1 MYVPSH
7 FQIKDKETA
16 FSIMKENSFATVI
29 STIDG
34 VPEATQLPLFL
45 DSKNELDAKNEYLY
59 GHFARPN
66 PQWRNIENRKVL
78 VVFQGPHCY
87 ISPSWYETKTAVPT
101 WNYVTVQV
109 YGEATLIN
117 DDKEIQAYMNK
128 LVLQYEEVDST
139 YNFEEVDANYIAGLN
154 KGIQAFKIK
163 ITKIAGVEKLSQNHS
178 KERQEL
184 VIKNLQL
191 SNNENEHKV
200 AALMKENIKK
210 KE

>member
-7 FQIKDKETA
+7 FQMKDKEAA
-16 FSIMKENSFATVI
+16 FKVMKENSFATVI

-34 VPEATQLPLFL
+34 VPEATQLPLL
-45 DSKNELDAKNEYLY
+45 LDANNEYLY

-66 PQWRNIENRKVL
+66 PQWRNIENQKVL

-109 YGEATLIN
+109 YGEATLVN
-117 DDKEIQAYMNK
+117 DDLEIQAYMNK

-139 YNFEEVDANYIAGLN
+139 YKLEEVDANYIAGLN

-191 SNNENEHKV
+191 SKNENEQKV
-200 AALMKENIKK
+200 AALMKENLKSKI
-210 KE
+210 EE